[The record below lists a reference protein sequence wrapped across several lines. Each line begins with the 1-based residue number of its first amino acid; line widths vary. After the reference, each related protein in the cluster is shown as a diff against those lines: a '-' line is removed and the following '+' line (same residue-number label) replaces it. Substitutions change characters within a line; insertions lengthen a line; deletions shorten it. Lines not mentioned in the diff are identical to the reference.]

1 MKSLEELINLLCK
14 KISFFTSQLNYWFTM
29 FELIAEFYSKS
40 SPLVSKETSLGRNQY
55 LTSRGREVMGYW
67 GEGSIYRGM
76 GVARRGIVGG

>member
-1 MKSLEELINLLCK
+1 MACINEK
-14 KISFFTSQLNYWFTM
+14 KLQKDNFYYYNYFFYM
-29 FELIAEFYSKS
+29 FAEFYSKG

-76 GVARRGIVGG
+76 VVKGGWV